1 MAPDEQSAKQSGR
14 AQTYLEL
21 KTWLRALPM
30 AERVEFLEQLAQ
42 RNERFALRLGKS
54 ARLTPEAAERFLQG
68 RLLGDHVFA
77 PLLIRY
83 FEPLIGK
90 ARFRQIAARNLRP
103 ESQMFRA
110 LNYHSGGQ
118 LTDPSGQ
125 AGRAWRIP
133 YLRWYVLILLL
144 AFAAFAVTTAPAWI
158 AASLADQLSGGK
170 VNLEQTSGTVWNGS
184 AAAIV
189 LPQPGGT
196 GQRFEEFSWEVLP
209 ARLLGGEA
217 VVSVKLNDPRLSAQA
232 QISSGFSHTTVSRL
246 QAAVQAPLI
255 ATFVPVL
262 DFWKP
267 RGTVRISGDEIT
279 LRPLGIRS
287 PVTIDWQGAIL
298 SLSDVAPLGDYRL
311 HAQPDREWINLDLQT
326 IKGALLV
333 SGTGQYS
340 LAKGGEFQYRAK
352 AGPGYTEQ
360 LEPLLD
366 ILGQRE
372 ADESVTFKIPL
383 APLQ

>member
-1 MAPDEQSAKQSGR
+1 
-14 AQTYLEL
+14 
-21 KTWLRALPM
+21 
-30 AERVEFLEQLAQ
+30 
-42 RNERFALRLGKS
+42 
-54 ARLTPEAAERFLQG
+54 
-68 RLLGDHVFA
+68 
-77 PLLIRY
+77 
-83 FEPLIGK
+83 
-90 ARFRQIAARNLRP
+90 
-103 ESQMFRA
+103 MFRA

-118 LTDPSGQ
+118 LTDPGGRT
-125 AGRAWRIP
+125 GRAWRIP

-189 LPQPGGT
+189 LPQLGGT
-196 GQRFEEFSWEVLP
+196 GQRFENFSWEVLP
-209 ARLLGGEA
+209 GRLLGGEA
-217 VVSVKLNDPRLSAQA
+217 VVSVKLNDPLLSAQA
-232 QISSGFSHTTVSRL
+232 LISSGLSHTTVSQL

-267 RGTVRISGDEIT
+267 RGTVRISGDEMT

-366 ILGQRE
+366 ILGLRE